1 MSVST
6 RTDTTLSKDAG
17 EEVKL
22 RMHET
27 IQKAGADGN
36 SVLRGL
42 VLAQKGR
49 SHCVPSGE
57 EMKFR
62 SALLLYSCLAWTQAE
77 EPESRFGLVISTL
90 EEIGKNIDKE
100 SARETASFTK
110 FQAWC
115 SDEIEGLSSGSEKS
129 KDSSEKAFVQLREL
143 TASISV
149 LESGIANLQGDV
161 KELQD
166 AQDQISNIREEEASK
181 YNEEV
186 DLNTES
192 ARTVD
197 KALSKIGAKSSFLQR
212 QQSLEPD
219 SGYVL
224 GLLRGIKERLNQTRS
239 ELDQTEEAKKKTHST
254 LFKAKKDQLA
264 VLQAEVLEKTRLL
277 QQNKVQL
284 VEAQRIHDQEKES
297 SKEMISMQAETK
309 KKCAEKA
316 DEYKTRQEDKKN
328 EKAAIT
334 EAVTLLKQEEAGAK
348 NAAGAV
354 FFLQTSS
361 GHKSGQMSEDKK
373 DLVRNAVWL
382 MQQQTAD
389 KVKGMGKAA
398 EAVLGL
404 VEAIRGH
411 QAEDTK
417 RKQFCEFQMDGS
429 QDTKAKLEGDVARL
443 KVSTDITTEPAAKRG
458 KASPSHI
465 EVSVSLGLAG
475 RTVSLSVPRQI
486 QVSDLRAQIALA
498 SPDFEHEMSLILG
511 DREVEDTEQLSELQ
525 VAQTLDTETTWCGL
539 EFTAVRDDGRRIR
552 QKLKQ
557 KVREFDHY
565 DLDRLCREG
574 DPELQEELW
583 GSDMEALYRKNDEL
597 IDQLGI
603 ADLRDMEAHYR
614 LVQRHGMRITC
625 KSCCSSLGPGC
636 LIWDLTGHL
645 RVIGPTSMPASRNWK
660 LAKITYARQD
670 YLTSEVSS
678 LTTEVEALKKDAAKF
693 TDRLSQLEEVRGKEQ
708 DSYKA
713 STRDRGLTLK
723 VVKKAKSIVEG
734 FYKSK
739 DPTSFS
745 QEEASPPKV
754 PWKLGSSRNGN
765 LGSSV
770 IAMLDT
776 IVDDFGKEQQD
787 ADKAEEKAEKE
798 LAQVRS
804 ETKSLFD
811 KKLDHVSKL
820 LQEKA
825 RDAQELSQVKADAEL
840 KTSSLAA
847 TEDALAK
854 LGKDCTKLLADYEKV
869 SEERQKQI
877 WQLQDVA
884 DILSGAKA
892 SGTLEPAPHNPTMRA
907 LLERY
912 TQSHTLTERD
922 EDGEHP
928 LFPQSRSRGRAEQ
941 RPGHAAGGAELVLA
955 KESIASSREQILIS
969 RVLHKIDTEK
979 LTHVKD
985 AFMEKDNALTS
996 KDFVDLLLPTVRSME
1011 GGEEQVVAALQLVH
1025 EMIGQGVKGEDESEK
1040 ESEVKETAQEDE
1052 LMNPA
1057 FMTEAQVE
1065 EETQKLVSWEVF
1077 AKLLLQEGVVA
1088 NVVSGFNL
1096 AQVLS
1101 VIDLEKI
1108 TPLQAIFEKKGNVDL
1123 ESFVVIMKG
1132 QFQQVFELIALFE
1145 LYEDERKIITQ
1156 LVNLFDAIDVDC
1168 NGSMTWEE
1176 FTAFLVDQ
1184 GMAEDVPQQYNIIR
1198 FSQSPLKDG
1207 NGHQSHCEKVIYL
1220 KGYDKVAFVEQGS
1233 KCLKLCSPD
1242 MKPYFEIRDFT
1253 QTPLCAEY
1261 IENPVQR
1268 RHGFLSIVVALR
1280 PCEAKA
1286 EEPFNPLKLK
1296 GYFWETGKFYEGETS
1311 ETNIAEILEELK
1323 ETASL
1328 LQPFESLVSEGKFE
1342 ELKTKLRGA
1351 NFSESLLR
1359 IRGKRVLKLLS
1370 QQESTV
1376 EDDEKF
1382 REAEQAYVLLGKE
1395 LNGLN
1400 GAIDSA
1406 TVDFSRGALQLVA
1419 SKKVVLAALETSG
1432 GIWRC
1437 PSPTPSRYNW
1447 VAVSCSDKYLSFFDA
1462 DNSLKLVRR
1471 VQSKT
1476 AQRVLC
1482 WSEAAEVLFSG
1493 DHEGR
1498 ILSWSLHKVKFGPFD
1513 DKTGEEK
1520 KEPTWRDF
1528 MKAGPLS

>member
-443 KVSTDITTEPAAKRG
+443 K
-458 KASPSHI
+458 
-465 EVSVSLGLAG
+465 
-475 RTVSLSVPRQI
+475 
-486 QVSDLRAQIALA
+486 
-498 SPDFEHEMSLILG
+498 
-511 DREVEDTEQLSELQ
+511 
-525 VAQTLDTETTWCGL
+525 
-539 EFTAVRDDGRRIR
+539 
-552 QKLKQ
+552 
-557 KVREFDHY
+557 
-565 DLDRLCREG
+565 
-574 DPELQEELW
+574 
-583 GSDMEALYRKNDEL
+583 
-597 IDQLGI
+597 
-603 ADLRDMEAHYR
+603 
-614 LVQRHGMRITC
+614 
-625 KSCCSSLGPGC
+625 
-636 LIWDLTGHL
+636 
-645 RVIGPTSMPASRNWK
+645 
-660 LAKITYARQD
+660 ARQD

>member
-443 KVSTDITTEPAAKRG
+443 K
-458 KASPSHI
+458 
-465 EVSVSLGLAG
+465 
-475 RTVSLSVPRQI
+475 
-486 QVSDLRAQIALA
+486 
-498 SPDFEHEMSLILG
+498 
-511 DREVEDTEQLSELQ
+511 
-525 VAQTLDTETTWCGL
+525 
-539 EFTAVRDDGRRIR
+539 
-552 QKLKQ
+552 
-557 KVREFDHY
+557 
-565 DLDRLCREG
+565 
-574 DPELQEELW
+574 
-583 GSDMEALYRKNDEL
+583 
-597 IDQLGI
+597 
-603 ADLRDMEAHYR
+603 
-614 LVQRHGMRITC
+614 
-625 KSCCSSLGPGC
+625 
-636 LIWDLTGHL
+636 
-645 RVIGPTSMPASRNWK
+645 
-660 LAKITYARQD
+660 ARQD

-1261 IENPVQR
+1261 IE
-1268 RHGFLSIVVALR
+1268 
-1280 PCEAKA
+1280 K
-1286 EEPFNPLKLK
+1286 
-1296 GYFWETGKFYEGETS
+1296 
-1311 ETNIAEILEELK
+1311 
-1323 ETASL
+1323 
-1328 LQPFESLVSEGKFE
+1328 
-1342 ELKTKLRGA
+1342 
-1351 NFSESLLR
+1351 
-1359 IRGKRVLKLLS
+1359 
-1370 QQESTV
+1370 
-1376 EDDEKF
+1376 
-1382 REAEQAYVLLGKE
+1382 
-1395 LNGLN
+1395 
-1400 GAIDSA
+1400 
-1406 TVDFSRGALQLVA
+1406 
-1419 SKKVVLAALETSG
+1419 
-1432 GIWRC
+1432 
-1437 PSPTPSRYNW
+1437 YNW